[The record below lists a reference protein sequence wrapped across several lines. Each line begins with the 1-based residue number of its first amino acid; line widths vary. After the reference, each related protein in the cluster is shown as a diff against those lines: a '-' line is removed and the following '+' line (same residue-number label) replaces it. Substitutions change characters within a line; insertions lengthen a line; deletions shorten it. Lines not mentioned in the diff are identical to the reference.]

1 MVGGVLS
8 GSMGSRWWYVR
19 NVCVFSLCKAEG
31 SGHVE
36 ALLGWRIPRASLA
49 LSFARGSPQPTSS
62 GTGREGRARA
72 ICGAYKSI
80 RRKAE

>member
-36 ALLGWRIPRASLA
+36 ALLGWRIPRASLICA
-49 LSFARGSPQPTSS
+49 FSQPTSS